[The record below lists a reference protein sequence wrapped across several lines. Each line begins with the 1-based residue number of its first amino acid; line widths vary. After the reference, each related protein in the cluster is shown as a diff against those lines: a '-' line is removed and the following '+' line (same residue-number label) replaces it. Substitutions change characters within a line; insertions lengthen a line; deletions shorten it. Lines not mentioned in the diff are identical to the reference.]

1 MRIIHLKISVGTVPC
16 SIVYLLRKRP
26 MTLSTW
32 IRTLAIPFVVSTS
45 TGSSCSL
52 SLVKVAT
59 TDFALLNTTLS
70 CIVKPQ
76 SAITML
82 LGTNL
87 LKIPQFSVSR
97 KGTSHLNFIR
107 TITNSWKGV
116 SVCEQQ
122 EANGDTSSNTKFRI
136 SWEGRLVQNGTL
148 SSLFL
153 NTLRQSQL
161 LFYLYLIN
169 NKTCQTVKRHHKT

>member
-1 MRIIHLKISVGTVPC
+1 MIIVITYLLINSWDFIFKRSMRIIHLKKSVGSVPC

-32 IRTLAIPFVVSTS
+32 IRTLAIAFVVSTS

-52 SLVKVAT
+52 LLVKVAT

-87 LKIPQFSVSR
+87 LKIPQFSV
-97 KGTSHLNFIR
+97 KKNFSEVR
-107 TITNSWKGV
+107 PPHASKTNEILPCGV
-116 SVCEQQ
+116 MPI
-122 EANGDTSSNTKFRI
+122 K
-136 SWEGRLVQNGTL
+136 TL
-148 SSLFL
+148 MVL
-153 NTLRQSQL
+153 
-161 LFYLYLIN
+161 
-169 NKTCQTVKRHHKT
+169 

>member
-1 MRIIHLKISVGTVPC
+1 MIIVITYLLINSWDFIFKRSMRIIHLKISVGSVPC

-59 TDFALLNTTLS
+59 TDFALLNTLS

-82 LGTNL
+82 RGTNL
-87 LKIPQFSVSR
+87 LKIPQFSV
-97 KGTSHLNFIR
+97 KKTFL
-107 TITNSWKGV
+107 
-116 SVCEQQ
+116 
-122 EANGDTSSNTKFRI
+122 
-136 SWEGRLVQNGTL
+136 RLDHPMPQK
-148 SSLFL
+148 
-153 NTLRQSQL
+153 QMK
-161 LFYLYLIN
+161 FYL
-169 NKTCQTVKRHHKT
+169 VE

>member
-1 MRIIHLKISVGTVPC
+1 MIIVITYLLINSWDFIFKRSMRIIHLKKSVGSVPC

-52 SLVKVAT
+52 PLVKVAT

-87 LKIPQFSVSR
+87 LKIPQFSVKKLFWGSTTPCL
-97 KGTSHLNFIR
+97 KNKW
-107 TITNSWKGV
+107 NSTLW
-116 SVCEQQ
+116 SD
-122 EANGDTSSNTKFRI
+122 ANQDFDGIMMFVGAECLCSSK
-136 SWEGRLVQNGTL
+136 
-148 SSLFL
+148 
-153 NTLRQSQL
+153 
-161 LFYLYLIN
+161 
-169 NKTCQTVKRHHKT
+169 

>member
-1 MRIIHLKISVGTVPC
+1 MIIVITYLLINSWDFIFKRSMRIIHLKKSVGSVPC

-52 SLVKVAT
+52 PLVKVAT

-76 SAITML
+76 LAITML

-87 LKIPQFSVSR
+87 LKIPQFSV
-97 KGTSHLNFIR
+97 KKNFSEVR
-107 TITNSWKGV
+107 PPHASKTNEILPCGV
-116 SVCEQQ
+116 MPI
-122 EANGDTSSNTKFRI
+122 K
-136 SWEGRLVQNGTL
+136 TL
-148 SSLFL
+148 MVL
-153 NTLRQSQL
+153 
-161 LFYLYLIN
+161 
-169 NKTCQTVKRHHKT
+169 

>member
-1 MRIIHLKISVGTVPC
+1 MIIVITYLLINSWDFIFKRSMRIIHLKISVGSVPC

-87 LKIPQFSVSR
+87 LKIPQFSV
-97 KGTSHLNFIR
+97 KKNFSEAGPPHASK
-107 TITNSWKGV
+107 TNEILPCGV
-116 SVCEQQ
+116 MPI
-122 EANGDTSSNTKFRI
+122 K
-136 SWEGRLVQNGTL
+136 TL
-148 SSLFL
+148 MVL
-153 NTLRQSQL
+153 
-161 LFYLYLIN
+161 
-169 NKTCQTVKRHHKT
+169 

>member
-1 MRIIHLKISVGTVPC
+1 MIIVITYLLINSWDFIFKRSMRIIHLKKSVGSVPC

-52 SLVKVAT
+52 PLVKVAT

-87 LKIPQFSVSR
+87 LKIPQFSV
-97 KGTSHLNFIR
+97 KKT
-107 TITNSWKGV
+107 
-116 SVCEQQ
+116 
-122 EANGDTSSNTKFRI
+122 
-136 SWEGRLVQNGTL
+136 
-148 SSLFL
+148 FL
-153 NTLRQSQL
+153 RFDHPMPQKQMK
-161 LFYLYLIN
+161 FYLVER
-169 NKTCQTVKRHHKT
+169 CQSRL